1 MLMSDYLNP
10 NTIFLEHLEK
20 SSSSEQLRTCDFCI
34 SDYGIINNLGIVF
47 DDSSGCKISCD
58 SVSTQRENGPKLY
71 LYDSERGK
79 LPKNIAFT
87 NSYPI
92 SSFHENFQKETDS
105 ENLIRSL
112 IFNLFLIIVFDDVEN
127 ISQIDFTLLGNRSNN
142 LFFLEDPTKDLIH
155 KIEKDTFENLNKI
168 ENQENVIEYWK
179 SQIYYNDSIIFRND
193 DLFYTYYT
201 ISLNAENNIL
211 NSNSFVSQKLIKN
224 INFVLSW
231 VLNIDLLC

>member
-1 MLMSDYLNP
+1 M
-10 NTIFLEHLEK
+10 
-20 SSSSEQLRTCDFCI
+20 
-34 SDYGIINNLGIVF
+34 
-47 DDSSGCKISCD
+47 
-58 SVSTQRENGPKLY
+58 
-71 LYDSERGK
+71 
-79 LPKNIAFT
+79 
-87 NSYPI
+87 
-92 SSFHENFQKETDS
+92 
-105 ENLIRSL
+105 
-112 IFNLFLIIVFDDVEN
+112 
-127 ISQIDFTLLGNRSNN
+127 
-142 LFFLEDPTKDLIH
+142 EDPTKDLIH